1 MARKRQR
8 GTTLSAPYLRRVWLD
23 RAMVSDWEAY
33 PFCLPV
39 FRDEF
44 DLGFDAAITIIVGEN
59 GAGKSTILEGIA
71 AVAGFGAS
79 GGHKRLR
86 DVDTGGIEITGE
98 DLNSALRAAWLP
110 KVTDGWFFRAETFFS
125 LARYLD
131 RSAVSAAEAMEGVF
145 GASVQE
151 APDYLS
157 FSHGEGFLVF
167 FEERCQKQGLYI
179 FDEPE
184 SALSPARQMD
194 FLKLLRRMDTSGHCQ
209 VIMATHAPLL
219 MAYPNARLLR
229 LGKYGLEPIAVEQ
242 TDHYRVMRE
251 FCADPRGFVEAA
263 LAE

>member
-1 MARKRQR
+1 MGRRR
-8 GTTLSAPYLRRVWLD
+8 NRETTLPAPYLRRVWLD
-23 RAMVSDWEAY
+23 RSQVEDWEAY

-44 DLGFDAAITIIVGEN
+44 DLNFESAITIIVGEN
-59 GAGKSTILEGIA
+59 GTGKSTILEGIA
-71 AVAGFGAS
+71 GLAGFAS
-79 GGHKRLR
+79 TGGRKGFQEI
-86 DVDTGGIEITGE
+86 DGGGIETTGE
-98 DLNSALRAAWLP
+98 ELSSALKAGWMP

-125 LARYLD
+125 VARYLD
-131 RSAVSAAEAMEGVF
+131 RSAVSAAELMEGVF

-167 FEERCQKQGLYI
+167 FEERCQKQGIYI

-194 FLKLLRRMDTSGHCQ
+194 FLRLLQRMDASGKCQ
-209 VIMATHAPLL
+209 VIMATHAPML

-229 LGKYGLEPIAVEQ
+229 LGKYGLEPIALEQ
-242 TDHYRVMRE
+242 TDHYRVMCE
-251 FCADPRGFVEAA
+251 FCADPRGFVEAT

>member
-1 MARKRQR
+1 MARARRRQ
-8 GTTLSAPYLRRVWLD
+8 TTLCAPYLRRVWLD
-23 RAMVSDWEAY
+23 RSRIEDRDAY
-33 PFCLPV
+33 PFCLPI

-44 DLGFDAAITIIVGEN
+44 DQSFDAAVTIVVGEN
-59 GAGKSTILEGIA
+59 GTGKSTILEGIA
-71 AVAGFGAS
+71 ALAGFAS
-79 GGHKRLR
+79 TGGRKGFQ
-86 DVDTGGIEITGE
+86 DIDGGGIEISGDE
-98 DLNSALRAAWLP
+98 LASALRASWVP

-125 LARYLD
+125 IARYLD
-131 RSAVSAAEAMEGVF
+131 RSAVDAATAMEGVF

-167 FEERCQKQGLYI
+167 FEERCQRQGLYI

-194 FLKLLRRMDTSGHCQ
+194 FLKLLHRMDQSGRCQ

-219 MAYPNARLLR
+219 MAYPHAQLLR
-229 LGKYGLEPIAVEQ
+229 LGKYGLEPTTLEQ
-242 TDHYRVMRE
+242 TDHFRVMRE
-251 FCADPRGFVEAA
+251 FWADPHGFVEAT